1 MGQKV
6 HPVGFR
12 LGITHT
18 WSSTWYAER
27 RDYVRGVLLDHA
39 VRSNLLATYPEAR
52 IGRIEIRRTLD
63 QRKGDS
69 LTVVIHAARQ
79 GHLIGKKAE
88 YDKKIADL
96 KNLVM
101 TIARDTGVSLDEKSL
116 NIVVSEIKNP
126 ELDATLVAADIADQ
140 ISRRVMY
147 RRAVRRAMTAALQA
161 KALGIKVRVSGRLN
175 DAEIA
180 RSDWFR
186 EGRIPLH
193 TLRADIDYGFAIART
208 TYGVIGVKVWIFN
221 GEERLRGQPSSTLE
235 ATG

>member
-39 VRSNLLATYPEAR
+39 IRKKFLATYPEAR
-52 IGRIEIRRTLD
+52 IGRIDIRRTLD
-63 QRKGDS
+63 PRKGDALS
-69 LTVVIHAARQ
+69 IVIHAARQ
-79 GHLIGKKAE
+79 GHLVGKKSE
-88 YDKKIADL
+88 YDQKMGELRAIVLA
-96 KNLVM
+96 
-101 TIARDTGVSLDEKSL
+101 IARAKGVTLDEKNLSIRV
-116 NIVVSEIKNP
+116 NEIKAP
-126 ELDATLVAADIADQ
+126 ELDAALVAADIADQ
-140 ISRRVMY
+140 IGRRVMY
-147 RRAVRRAMTAALQA
+147 RRAVRRAIAAAMQS

-221 GEERLRGQPSSTLE
+221 GEERARGQAPGHE
-235 ATG
+235 AAG